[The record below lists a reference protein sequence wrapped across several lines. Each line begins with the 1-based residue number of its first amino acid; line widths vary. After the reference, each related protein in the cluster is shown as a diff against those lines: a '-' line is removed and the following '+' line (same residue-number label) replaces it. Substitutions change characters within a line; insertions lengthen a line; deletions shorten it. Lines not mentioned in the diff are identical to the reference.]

1 MNQTST
7 ALYPQPTPGACS
19 FPFAA
24 IVGMDEAKRALML
37 LAVDESLKGI
47 LIATGSGAIA
57 GPLVNSLRPVWP
69 AHPPVVNVPVNVSE
83 DRLLGGVDFER
94 AVAGGRAVLSDGL
107 LASADSGLLV
117 IDSVNLLD
125 AAIASFIAEA
135 LDAEVVRT
143 EREGISAT
151 SPARFSMI
159 GTYAAEEGEPVSLIR
174 ERVGMIVEYARR
186 SSPPEIEE
194 ATHRALRFE
203 EDPRAFIER
212 YEPETAAICETIE
225 AARLRLSSL
234 NLTREELSI
243 LSGAALA
250 LGVEGNRAD
259 LFAMRA
265 ARASAAL
272 AGRDAVCDEDLVT
285 AIRLV
290 LLPRATRR
298 PESRQSLNASDT
310 APPDR
315 PDQSREEEMDSGGYQ
330 NSESRRFVDDLILQ
344 AMDSPAPEFRLDSQ
358 PGDGRRARTGRR
370 ARAKHAVRGRYW
382 RSALRAGNSKKVAV
396 DATLRAAAPLQ
407 HARQIGRGE
416 AQTTGRRR
424 MIIKPE
430 DLRFKQH
437 NRRSGILFIFAVDA
451 SGSMRVNR
459 MAQAKGALTR
469 LLEQA
474 YLHRDKVALISFR
487 RAGAEILLA
496 PTRSIELAKRSVDC
510 LPAGGATPLAAG
522 LMKALE
528 LARSARLR
536 EAQQV
541 VLLIFTDGR
550 ANVGLGNEPGASSS
564 GGEIND
570 ELRRI
575 GAALLR
581 ERIKSVVVDTRL
593 KFASGGAGAALADL
607 LGGSYVYLPRADASA
622 VYSAVNSEAALLRQ
636 ENYANR

>member
-1 MNQTST
+1 
-7 ALYPQPTPGACS
+7 
-19 FPFAA
+19 
-24 IVGMDEAKRALML
+24 
-37 LAVDESLKGI
+37 
-47 LIATGSGAIA
+47 
-57 GPLVNSLRPVWP
+57 
-69 AHPPVVNVPVNVSE
+69 
-83 DRLLGGVDFER
+83 
-94 AVAGGRAVLSDGL
+94 
-107 LASADSGLLV
+107 
-117 IDSVNLLD
+117 
-125 AAIASFIAEA
+125 
-135 LDAEVVRT
+135 
-143 EREGISAT
+143 
-151 SPARFSMI
+151 
-159 GTYAAEEGEPVSLIR
+159 
-174 ERVGMIVEYARR
+174 
-186 SSPPEIEE
+186 
-194 ATHRALRFE
+194 
-203 EDPRAFIER
+203 
-212 YEPETAAICETIE
+212 
-225 AARLRLSSL
+225 
-234 NLTREELSI
+234 
-243 LSGAALA
+243 
-250 LGVEGNRAD
+250 
-259 LFAMRA
+259 
-265 ARASAAL
+265 
-272 AGRDAVCDEDLVT
+272 
-285 AIRLV
+285 
-290 LLPRATRR
+290 
-298 PESRQSLNASDT
+298 
-310 APPDR
+310 
-315 PDQSREEEMDSGGYQ
+315 
-330 NSESRRFVDDLILQ
+330 
-344 AMDSPAPEFRLDSQ
+344 
-358 PGDGRRARTGRR
+358 
-370 ARAKHAVRGRYW
+370 
-382 RSALRAGNSKKVAV
+382 
-396 DATLRAAAPLQ
+396 
-407 HARQIGRGE
+407 
-416 AQTTGRRR
+416 